1 MPVVLEFEEPSL
13 FIVRASGAVTF
24 EDSRQVLVEILSN
37 PKLGA
42 GAAILIDNKDV
53 TSTPSVGEI
62 AVITSLSR
70 EIFTRGVAKLAI
82 LADSE
87 PVHGIANLF
96 ASFASTMGSDV
107 RVFRDLQGAR
117 RWLFPEPP

>member
-13 FIVRASGAVTF
+13 FILRASGAVTF

-53 TSTPSVGEI
+53 TRDRKSV
-62 AVITSLSR
+62 V
-70 EIFTRGVAKLAI
+70 
-82 LADSE
+82 
-87 PVHGIANLF
+87 
-96 ASFASTMGSDV
+96 
-107 RVFRDLQGAR
+107 
-117 RWLFPEPP
+117 